1 VIGRQ
6 APPPVV
12 STLGRRYR
20 PGRERVKHRIRFVVI
35 YGYLSEEAIR
45 SAQAIAWGDFSIYQ
59 QKNRSD
65 H

>member
-1 VIGRQ
+1 
-6 APPPVV
+6 V